1 MAIIIGIIVCA
12 IDVVNVDRP
21 SQKYQISVIVDDS
34 NSARWDSFQT
44 GLRQAAREN
53 GIRLNYVTTDFE
65 GDSEKEKSLIEQEIE
80 NGADAVIVQLCSG
93 SGASEILSDISTDI
107 YIELID
113 NNVSREEIGSSKVSF
128 TGADSTEVGSELA
141 KRIEEE
147 FTDLKDVRIGILA
160 GNLKLVSV
168 QERID
173 SFKEVSQV
181 AGAQIVFSVEATQL
195 SEREIGELVKS
206 NKADILV
213 ALDNDVTQTAANYIK
228 MVDNYNSYPS
238 NDLKDIKLYGIGCSP
253 DNLNDLDQGIIRG
266 MVVINEYEMGYMAIK
281 NLVDVLKDN
290 QRGIS
295 DYTVG
300 YAYVTG
306 ETMYDE
312 GNQQILFPIGE

>member
-12 IDVVNVDRP
+12 IDVINVDRP

-65 GDSEKEKSLIEQEIE
+65 GDSEKEKNLIEQEIE
-80 NGADAVIVQLCSG
+80 NGADAVIVQLCPG
-93 SGASEILSDISTDI
+93 SGASKILSDISTDV

-113 NNVSREEIGSSKVSF
+113 NNVSSDEIGSSKVSF
-128 TGADSTEVGSELA
+128 TGADSIEVGSELA
-141 KRIEEE
+141 QRIEAE
-147 FTDLKDVRIGILA
+147 FADLKDVRIGILA

-168 QERID
+168 QERIN
-173 SFKEVSQV
+173 SFKEISQA
-181 AGAQIVFSVEATQL
+181 AGAQIVFSVEATEL
-195 SEREIGELVKS
+195 SEREISELVKS

-253 DNLNDLDQGIIRG
+253 DNLNNLDQGIIRG
-266 MVVINEYEMGYMAIK
+266 MVVINEYEMGYMAIN
-281 NLVDVLKDN
+281 NLVDALKDN